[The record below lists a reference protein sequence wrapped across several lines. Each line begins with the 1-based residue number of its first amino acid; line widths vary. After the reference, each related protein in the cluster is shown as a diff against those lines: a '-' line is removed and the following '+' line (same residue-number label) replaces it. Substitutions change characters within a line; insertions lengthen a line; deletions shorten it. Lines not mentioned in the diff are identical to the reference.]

1 MSDRKEITKFL
12 GNLLENQY
20 FSGIGKY
27 WAKEVSV
34 DLGSTEK
41 AKRVDYMQF
50 VPENQ
55 CSVSALEKGSFFCYE
70 IKSCKADIYSGNGL
84 NFLGEKNYIV
94 TTAQCYKEIYP
105 DLKNRKL
112 DKYIKENYP
121 DSSLHYGIIVAIPT
135 YSEVVEEIK
144 NPTKFDCQ
152 EGKWKL
158 CVAKRCSAGLRK
170 NHWRKCFFVCCVAAI
185 VDWATRKILTGF
197 KNEPGNRR

>member
-1 MSDRKEITKFL
+1 MLSVCFGKGKLFL
-12 GNLLENQY
+12 
-20 FSGIGKY
+20 
-27 WAKEVSV
+27 
-34 DLGSTEK
+34 
-41 AKRVDYMQF
+41 
-50 VPENQ
+50 
-55 CSVSALEKGSFFCYE
+55 
-70 IKSCKADIYSGNGL
+70 YSGNGL

-135 YSEVVEEIK
+135 YSEVGEEIK

-170 NHWRKCFFVCCVAAI
+170 KSLAEMLFCMLRSC
-185 VDWATRKILTGF
+185 
-197 KNEPGNRR
+197 RR

>member
-34 DLGSTEK
+34 DFGSTEK
-41 AKRVDYMQF
+41 DKRVDYMQF

-135 YSEVVEEIK
+135 YSEVGEEIK

-170 NHWRKCFFVCCVAAI
+170 KSLAEMLFCMLRSC
-185 VDWATRKILTGF
+185 
-197 KNEPGNRR
+197 RR